1 MIEFFTEDVLMPSI
15 SEKSLISWL
24 SSTCVTEKR
33 VLNELNVIFCSDE
46 FLLTMN
52 NEHLNHDYYTDIIT
66 FDYCFDN
73 QIVGDLFISLDR
85 VSDNATD
92 NNVLFISELNRVLV
106 HGLLHLC
113 GYKDKTDDESKLMR
127 SKENHYLSLYVSR
140 ET

>member
-1 MIEFFTEDVLMPSI
+1 MVEFFTEDVLMPSI
-15 SEKSLISWL
+15 DQSSIISWL
-24 SSTCVTEKR
+24 SDACVSEEHI
-33 VLNELNVIFCSDE
+33 LNEVNVIFCSDE

-52 NEHLNHDYYTDIIT
+52 NQHLNHDYYTDIIT

-85 VSDNATD
+85 VLDNANT
-92 NNVLFISELNRVLV
+92 NNVLYINELQRVLV
-106 HGLLHLC
+106 HGVLHLC
-113 GYKDKTDDESKLMR
+113 GYKDKSESEASMMR